1 MKFKNPTGT
10 VLYSIEQTIKEYRKY
25 SQKNI
30 TKIIKDIT
38 IDQCLVLIILNTK
51 TTSSQKEIA
60 DLIFKDYA
68 SVTRII
74 ELMVK
79 KEYLI
84 RTSNQDDRR
93 KFTLKLT
100 AKGEKT
106 IDLLTPE
113 IQQNR
118 RKALKGLS
126 TDEIDQLDKTLNK
139 IILNCKNQ

>member
-1 MKFKNPTGT
+1 MKIKIPTGT
-10 VLYSIEQTIKEYRKY
+10 VLYSIEQTIKEYRKS

-30 TKIIKDIT
+30 TKIVKDIT
-38 IDQCLVLIILNTK
+38 IDQCLVLIILNNK

-68 SVTRII
+68 SITRII

-79 KEYLI
+79 KDYLI

-93 KFTLKLT
+93 KFTLELT
-100 AKGEKT
+100 GKGEKT
-106 IDLLTPE
+106 LDLLTPE

-118 RKALKGLS
+118 KKALKGLS
-126 TDEIDQLDKTLNK
+126 TDEIDQLDKILHK
-139 IILNCKNQ
+139 IISNCKTQ